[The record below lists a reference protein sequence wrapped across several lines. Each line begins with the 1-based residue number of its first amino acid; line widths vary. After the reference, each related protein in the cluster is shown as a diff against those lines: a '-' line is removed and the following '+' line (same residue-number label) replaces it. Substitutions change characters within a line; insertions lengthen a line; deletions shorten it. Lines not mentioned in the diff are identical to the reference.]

1 MSAIVSSKPKPPA
14 PGPSSIRRFVIR
26 ATEYDDVL
34 KWLKRKSLEVD
45 QDDEKLAVVVEKTY
59 RVPTDFF
66 PKIKW
71 VHGRELQLQ
80 KGAHGKEYIGVL
92 ENQI

>member
-1 MSAIVSSKPKPPA
+1 MSAIV
-14 PGPSSIRRFVIR
+14 SSIRRFVIR

-66 PKIKW
+66 PKIGW